1 MTLRAYFLGTCN
13 LFNKI
18 CYKILKKSWEGLWLV
33 LRTADCLYVT
43 KMYQTFQKSA
53 EKRWYVTKNQRNIL
67 NLHSW
72 TMLDHKNAYA
82 GLTFFP
88 VFLHSGIPAFTY
100 NCGGPLVNVATW
112 WATLHLSE
120 LRCTIF
126 GYAALLNYTAYC
138 WALCCTLLSYPA
150 SYWHSLHPLFEL
162 CCTLWATLHPLSYAA
177 PHWAALHSN

>member
-1 MTLRAYFLGTCN
+1 
-13 LFNKI
+13 
-18 CYKILKKSWEGLWLV
+18 
-33 LRTADCLYVT
+33 
-43 KMYQTFQKSA
+43 MYQTFQKSA

-88 VFLHSGIPAFTY
+88 VFRHSGIPAFTY
-100 NCGGPLVNVATW
+100 NCGGPLVNVAPW

-120 LRCTIF
+120 LRCTLYS
-126 GYAALLNYTAYC
+126 YAALLNYTAYC

-150 SYWHSLHPLFEL
+150 SYWHSLHPFLSYAAPSEL
-162 CCTLWATLHPLSYAA
+162 HCTLWATLHPTELSFILMSYTTPYWATPIPAAELRCTLLSYP
-177 PHWAALHSN
+177 PHTL